1 MLKNLKRASAIMLS
15 LAMAV
20 QFGMA
25 DTYFANTLSEEP
37 IIEETQEQE
46 PVTVEEGS
54 QQVAVEQT
62 EAPAIDAKE
71 EFVQVPETKSVT
83 LSYVAEDGTILQD
96 ATTHE
101 YEMGYSLNS
110 DASVMLNFDGYTLK
124 DVVMNDSQIVA
135 AAQAN
140 LNVKSVKFVYQK
152 VMTESHPEANEAQ
165 EENKTEEKQ
174 KKMLRQTQKRRKN
187 YQSILHLI

>member
-54 QQVAVEQT
+54 Q
-62 EAPAIDAKE
+62 
-71 EFVQVPETKSVT
+71 
-83 LSYVAEDGTILQD
+83 
-96 ATTHE
+96 
-101 YEMGYSLNS
+101 
-110 DASVMLNFDGYTLK
+110 
-124 DVVMNDSQIVA
+124 
-135 AAQAN
+135 
-140 LNVKSVKFVYQK
+140 
-152 VMTESHPEANEAQ
+152 
-165 EENKTEEKQ
+165 
-174 KKMLRQTQKRRKN
+174 
-187 YQSILHLI
+187 

>member
-54 QQVAVEQT
+54 QQVAVEQ
-62 EAPAIDAKE
+62 AKR
-71 EFVQVPETKSVT
+71 
-83 LSYVAEDGTILQD
+83 LQ
-96 ATTHE
+96 
-101 YEMGYSLNS
+101 
-110 DASVMLNFDGYTLK
+110 
-124 DVVMNDSQIVA
+124 
-135 AAQAN
+135 
-140 LNVKSVKFVYQK
+140 
-152 VMTESHPEANEAQ
+152 
-165 EENKTEEKQ
+165 
-174 KKMLRQTQKRRKN
+174 
-187 YQSILHLI
+187 

>member
-140 LNVKSVKFVYQK
+140 LNEYIKLDRDKSTFK
-152 VMTESHPEANEAQ
+152 SHRDFCS
-165 EENKTEEKQ
+165 EKEITFKHLQ
-174 KKMLRQTQKRRKN
+174 GELFLSFCYSIFRRDWT
-187 YQSILHLI
+187 

>member
-20 QFGMA
+20 QFGLA
-25 DTYFANTLSEEP
+25 DTYYANTLSEEP

-83 LSYVAEDGTILQD
+83 LSYVAEDGTILKMAALRD
-96 ATTHE
+96 FD
-101 YEMGYSLNS
+101 LNH
-110 DASVMLNFDGYTLK
+110 
-124 DVVMNDSQIVA
+124 
-135 AAQAN
+135 N
-140 LNVKSVKFVYQK
+140 LNTDTVYPLRHGNASTFPPKKTIARICSLTKSLYCDI
-152 VMTESHPEANEAQ
+152 T
-165 EENKTEEKQ
+165 
-174 KKMLRQTQKRRKN
+174 
-187 YQSILHLI
+187 